1 MLTML
6 LQSALE
12 KIFLDAREF
21 QPPYLRGSG
30 LGGERFA
37 LQAVLDWDG
46 WGNLPVTVTVDSP
59 LRDHIRLYRVG
70 QVPCQL
76 PAYPAA
82 CDEDYLTTR
91 PGLFPD
97 PLFPLED
104 GAVEVSGFSHTTL
117 WLEVTIP
124 KGWPGG
130 EVPITL
136 TAQAGEERAQAV
148 FTLTVVGA
156 DLPEQKLTYTQWF
169 YADCIASYYGV
180 PVYSQRHW
188 ELLEAYLKMAAEG
201 GVNMILTPVLTPALD
216 TAVGS
221 ERPCTQLAEIE
232 KRGDRYRFDFAR
244 LDRFVDLALACG
256 IKKFEVSHL
265 FTQWGAEFA
274 PAIYVTEDGER
285 YRAFGWDTPA
295 DSPEYRGFLS
305 QFLPALTAYWKG
317 RGLQDRVVFHISD
330 EPGEAHLDSY
340 RRAKEGAAPYLEGF
354 PIYDALSDY
363 RFYEKGLV
371 DHPIPSNDHIG
382 PFLEHRVPG
391 LWTYTCCAQNR
402 KVGNRFFAMPSY
414 RNRILGQQ
422 FYKFRIQGFLHWGYN
437 FWYTQYSR
445 GQIDPY
451 QVTDA
456 GRAFP
461 GGDAFSVYPGPEGPI
476 PSLRLKVFHQGLQ
489 DLRALELLESLDG
502 PGAAAACIQ
511 DFEGMTF
518 SRYPRSAQALLDTR
532 ERVNRAIAAALHK

>member
-6 LQSALE
+6 LQSPLE

-21 QPPYLRGSG
+21 QPPYLRGSA

-37 LQAVLDWDG
+37 FQAVLDWDG
-46 WGNLPVTVTVDSP
+46 WGNLPVEVQVDSP
-59 LRDHIRLYRVG
+59 LGERIRLYRVG

-97 PLFPLED
+97 PLFPLE
-104 GAVEVSGFSHTTL
+104 GGTLTVSGFSHTTL
-117 WLEVTIP
+117 WVEVDVP
-124 KGWPGG
+124 RGCPAG
-130 EVPITL
+130 EVPVTL

-148 FTLTVVGA
+148 FTLAVVGA
-156 DLPEQKLTYTQWF
+156 DLPEQELAYTQWF
-169 YADCIASYYGV
+169 YADCIANYYRV

-188 ELLEAYLKMAAEG
+188 ELLERYLKMAVEG

-216 TAVGS
+216 TAVGA
-221 ERPCTQLAEIE
+221 ERPCTQLVEIGKE
-232 KRGDRYRFDFAR
+232 GERYTFGFSQ

-256 IKKFEVSHL
+256 IQKFEVSHL
-265 FTQWGAEFA
+265 FTQWGAGFA
-274 PAIYVTEDGER
+274 PAIYVTENGR
-285 YRAFGWDTPA
+285 RTRAFGWDTPA
-295 DSPEYRGFLS
+295 DSPAYRAFLS
-305 QFLPALTAYWKG
+305 QFLPALTQYWKG
-317 RGLQDRVVFHISD
+317 RGLQDRVIFHISD

-340 RRAKEGAAPYLEGF
+340 RRAKEGAAPYLAGF

-382 PFLEHRVPG
+382 PFLGHQVPD
-391 LWTYTCCAQNR
+391 LWTYTCCSQNVD
-402 KVGNRFFAMPSY
+402 VGNRFFAMPSY
-414 RNRILGQQ
+414 RNRVLGQQ
-422 FYKFRIQGFLHWGYN
+422 FYKFHIHGFLHWGYN
-437 FWYTQYSR
+437 FWYTQQSKEE
-445 GQIDPY
+445 IDPY

-489 DLRALELLESLDG
+489 DLGALNLLESLAG
-502 PGAAAACIQ
+502 REAAQGCI
-511 DFEGMTF
+511 EGFADMTF
-518 SRYPRSAQALLDTR
+518 SHYPRSAQTLLDTR
-532 ERVNRAIAAALHK
+532 ERVNQAIAQALSQ